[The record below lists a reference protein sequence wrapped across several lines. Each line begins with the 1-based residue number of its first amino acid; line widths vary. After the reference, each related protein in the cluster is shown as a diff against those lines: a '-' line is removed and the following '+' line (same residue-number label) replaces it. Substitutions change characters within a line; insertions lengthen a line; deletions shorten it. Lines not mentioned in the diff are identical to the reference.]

1 MDSTFT
7 FVTTFYLTYR
17 NEAIKGYRF
26 LGILVFTKENPAK
39 AKLLLQVEEKSKQKK
54 AALGAAFFK
63 YVSDYASAMMITL
76 IEVITSE

>member
-7 FVTTFYLTYR
+7 FVTTLYLTYR

-39 AKLLLQVEEKSKQKK
+39 AKLLLQVEEKSCKK
-54 AALGAAFFK
+54 KPL
-63 YVSDYASAMMITL
+63 
-76 IEVITSE
+76 